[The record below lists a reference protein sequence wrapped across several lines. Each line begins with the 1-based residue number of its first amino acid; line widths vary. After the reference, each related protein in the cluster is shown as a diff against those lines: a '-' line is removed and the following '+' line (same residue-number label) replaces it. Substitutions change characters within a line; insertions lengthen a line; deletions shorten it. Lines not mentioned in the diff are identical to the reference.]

1 MDNIGYYIGHSTDE
15 TVRHK
20 ASSGGIGTALTKYL
34 LSTDDYE
41 TAVTYFFDSNEA
53 MYKPLLI
60 HSADDVIIKGSV
72 YHDIDI
78 ARFVQ
83 NNINEIRG
91 GFVVTCPPC
100 QVSAVRQI
108 CKKNNIKLFAISYCC
123 SGQITIEGTWKYYEL
138 LGIDKKDV
146 IDMQYRGNGWPSGI
160 QIKLKDGKTIFREN
174 YTEPWTTLHRSW
186 LYRPQKCFFCKRDT
200 GRNADIS
207 LADPWIDEYKS
218 NDSIGNTMFLV
229 FSENG
234 KRIIDRM
241 HNLELISYV
250 TSNYDEYAIAQAP
263 NIHKELMVREHSAYL
278 KRLHA
283 LISNDHY
290 RKWATSSL
298 SSMKRHLKFM
308 AMLRRVESKQTIYMS
323 IKNFIR
329 KIKNRIRRM
338 YYSKRMNT
346 CGQDFY
352 VGRAT
357 INNPQCIY
365 LGKGVCIGDDTFL
378 GPITRYAGVAY
389 NPKIVIG
396 DGTSVGKHC
405 SIAAIDRVEIGKHV
419 LFAGYVHITDH
430 SHGYEDIDRPV
441 APQRLI
447 SKGSVT
453 IEDDCWLGF
462 SSEILSGVHIGKHC
476 VVAARAVV
484 TKDVPPYSIVAGNP
498 ARIVK
503 QYNFE
508 TKKWEKLTKKSM

>member
-329 KIKNRIRRM
+329 KIKNNIILKPR
-338 YYSKRMNT
+338 N
-346 CGQDFY
+346 
-352 VGRAT
+352 
-357 INNPQCIY
+357 
-365 LGKGVCIGDDTFL
+365 GK
-378 GPITRYAGVAY
+378 
-389 NPKIVIG
+389 K
-396 DGTSVGKHC
+396 
-405 SIAAIDRVEIGKHV
+405 
-419 LFAGYVHITDH
+419 
-430 SHGYEDIDRPV
+430 
-441 APQRLI
+441 
-447 SKGSVT
+447 
-453 IEDDCWLGF
+453 
-462 SSEILSGVHIGKHC
+462 
-476 VVAARAVV
+476 
-484 TKDVPPYSIVAGNP
+484 
-498 ARIVK
+498 
-503 QYNFE
+503 
-508 TKKWEKLTKKSM
+508 